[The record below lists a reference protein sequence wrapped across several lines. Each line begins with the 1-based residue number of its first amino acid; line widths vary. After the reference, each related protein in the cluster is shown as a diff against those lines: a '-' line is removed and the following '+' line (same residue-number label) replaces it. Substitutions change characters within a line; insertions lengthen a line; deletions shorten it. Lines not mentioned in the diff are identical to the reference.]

1 MVRVYWIRSDARDVG
16 LFPQTEGVT
25 HHGGKGIGTQA
36 VSGSGSGSR
45 SMRLPAHIW
54 TD

>member
-1 MVRVYWIRSDARDVG
+1 MYGMKD

-36 VSGSGSGSR
+36 ASGSGSGSGSR